1 MSKPKTAISASQNSL
16 SVRPPIVAV
25 LGHVDH
31 GKTSLLDKIRSTGVA
46 LREAGGIT
54 QKIGAYQIETN
65 GKKITFI
72 DTPGHL
78 AFSAMRQRGAQVCD
92 IAVLVVAANDGV
104 MPQTIESVQHLIAS
118 NTPYIIALNK
128 IDLENCDIEKVK
140 KQLADNGILV
150 EGHGGN
156 IVCVSVSAKTGQG
169 ISDLL
174 EMILLTY
181 ELEEKQ
187 ASLSDALEAVVIE
200 SKLTKAG
207 PAATVIVKN
216 GILKIGDQIIAGGLV
231 SKVRGLV
238 SDKGENLNEAVP
250 GQPVEV
256 TGFLNIPP
264 VGETIRS
271 NSDNGIQMDKI
282 VKKIEI
288 PESAEGKLKVILCA
302 DTLGSIEAI
311 KNCLSDN
318 IFVIYS
324 EVGEITESVI
334 LSGVTFK
341 AKVAGFNIKCPSSV
355 LKLAESEKVSVKTYN
370 IIYELIEDLE
380 KTAAGNAKD
389 LSGPE
394 VQGQATIIQIF
405 GSDKGRIAGCSVTRG
420 RIHMGDNLVL
430 KRGDNEIG
438 KMKLALM
445 KHQKTDIRE
454 ATIGDEFGA
463 SFTSDLDFKEGDVLV
478 SLKSAPKVP

>member
-1 MSKPKTAISASQNSL
+1 MQNSQL
-16 SVRPPIVAV
+16 IRPPIVAV

-31 GKTSLLDKIRSTGVA
+31 GKTSLLDKIRSTSVA

-92 IAVLVVAANDGV
+92 MAVLVVAANDGV
-104 MPQTIESVQHLIAS
+104 MPQTLESLQHLQAS

-128 IDLENCDIEKVK
+128 VDLEDCDIERVK
-140 KQLADNGILV
+140 KQLADNGILI

-156 IVCVSVSAKTGQG
+156 IVCVPVSAKTGQG
-169 ISDLL
+169 IDELL

-181 ELEEKQ
+181 EMEEKKV
-187 ASLSDALEAVVIE
+187 SLDDGLEAVVIE

-216 GILKIGDQIIAGGLV
+216 GTLKVGDQIIAGGLI

-238 SDKGENLNEAVP
+238 SDKGENLQEAIP

-256 TGFLNIPP
+256 TGFLNVPP
-264 VGETIRS
+264 VGETIKS
-271 NSDNGIQMDKI
+271 NAGSGVQMDKI

-288 PESAEGKLKVILCA
+288 PESAKDKLMVILCA

-311 KNCLSDN
+311 KNCLSDR

-341 AKVAGFNIKCPSSV
+341 ARVVGFNVKLPNSV
-355 LKLAESEKVSVKTYN
+355 LKLAESEKVSVKTYD

-380 KTAAGNAKD
+380 KIAAGNAKE
-389 LSGPE
+389 LLEPE
-394 VQGQATIIQIF
+394 IQGQAEIIQIF
-405 GSDKGRIAGCSVTRG
+405 GSDKGRIAGCHVLQG
-420 RIHMGDNLVL
+420 RINMHDNLIL
-430 KRGDNEIG
+430 KRGENEIG
-438 KMKLALM
+438 KMRLALM

-454 ATIGDEFGA
+454 AVSGDEFGA
-463 SFTSDLDFKEGDVLV
+463 SFTSDLDFKEGDVIV
-478 SLKSAPKVP
+478 SLKTAPKVS